1 MNIMQ
6 CVAKKAALFMAQNL
20 HFLRGVWDFGSAA
33 IIMYNQLVVFS
44 LS

>member
-6 CVAKKAALFMAQNL
+6 CVAKKAAQNL
-20 HFLRGVWDFGSAA
+20 HFLGGVWDFGSAA